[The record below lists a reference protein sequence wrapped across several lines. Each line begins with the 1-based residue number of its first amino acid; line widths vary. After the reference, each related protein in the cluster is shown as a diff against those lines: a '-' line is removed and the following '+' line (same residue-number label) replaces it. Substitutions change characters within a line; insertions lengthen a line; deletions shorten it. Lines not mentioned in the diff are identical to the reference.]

1 MGFGWN
7 KASEQ
12 SGAAKM
18 GPGVHSV
25 KVGKIVTGSKG
36 GPFKSKSGDPQ
47 IMVVY
52 ESLDNAEASEMLTLS
67 EKAGWTLARLLSRV
81 GVDLNA
87 MERDGVEPRHF
98 AQKEMAES
106 YLLGKSLWIRVEHEV
121 DEGGKLRVR
130 ATPLHESE
138 AKPTGALPVP
148 ADDDSIPF

>member
-1 MGFGWN
+1 MAFGWN

-12 SGAAKM
+12 SAAAKM
-18 GPGVHSV
+18 GPGVHAVRVS
-25 KVGKIVTGSKG
+25 KIVTGGKS

-52 ESLDNAEASEMLTLS
+52 ESEDNAEASEMLTLS

-81 GVDLNA
+81 GVDLDA
-87 MERDGVEPRHF
+87 MERDGIEPRHF

-106 YLLGKSLWIRVEHEV
+106 HLLGKSLWIRVEHEV

-138 AKPTGALPVP
+138 ARSLGGVKAE
-148 ADDDSIPF
+148 DEIPF